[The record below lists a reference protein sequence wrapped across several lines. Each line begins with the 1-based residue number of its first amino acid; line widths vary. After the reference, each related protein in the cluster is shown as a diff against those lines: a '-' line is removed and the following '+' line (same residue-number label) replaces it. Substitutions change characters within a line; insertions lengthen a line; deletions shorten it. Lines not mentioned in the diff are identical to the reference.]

1 MLNMTPTEHAQGDA
15 SQQARALARWENEG
29 GALNSYSSKGG
40 AKRAKTP
47 AWDGPERVKAF
58 VDRPAMKRGLIR

>member
-1 MLNMTPTEHAQGDA
+1 MRNMTPTKDAQWDA

-40 AKRAKTP
+40 AKRAMTP
-47 AWDGPERVKAF
+47 AFQPHSRRETEGDSDAAYSIVR
-58 VDRPAMKRGLIR
+58 R